1 MELYFGRPIVW
12 SHNGEVPE
20 YLTSHGRTSGELTR
34 YFREK
39 LIKNLRG
46 ARRLTAPHVWKGC
59 LIQYRD
65 TFSSYH
71 PIINFLYFGLVIAFT
86 MFLMHPVSLAIS
98 LASALVYAVYLNG
111 RRAVRFSLLYML
123 PMMVVAALVNPA
135 FNHEGATILTYL
147 PSGNPLTLESILYGA
162 AAAAMLAAVVTWFS
176 CYTAVMTSDKFVYLF
191 GRVIPALSLVLSMT
205 LRFVPK
211 FQAQL
216 QVVSE
221 AQRCIGRDVSNGGVL
236 RRLRNAITILSIMVT
251 WSLESAIETAD
262 SMKSRGYGLPGRTAF
277 SIYRF
282 DSRDQSALSWLLYCG
297 FFLCC
302 GAAAGLNP
310 HYVVFH
316 VSDVSIEEGY
326 TYHWLHTNQ
335 EVIDAAVEVI
345 NLILGTETWPFEF
358 LVENQWWPGFTFT
371 EPEETV
377 RLLEGIRFAG
387 KGILLDTGH
396 LMNACTGLKS
406 EAEGADYIRRMLN
419 RHGSLATWV
428 RGVHLHQSLSG
439 EYVKA
444 HTGLLP
450 AGLPEDYGERFGVS
464 YQHILQIDQHRPWTD
479 PAILPVLEQ
488 IGPRYLTHELSS
500 RGRMSRAEAM
510 AAQARLF
517 QQGGKMG
524 V

>member
-1 MELYFGRPIVW
+1 MYQTMSLPLYSGSFEEYHGWGDLRAELAALGCDGMEGIW
-12 SHNGEVPE
+12 
-20 YLTSHGRTSGELTR
+20 SGEEFPEDLPADLVIGYHLTFYPDWLDFYR
-34 YFREK
+34 DDRRALKRKFGS
-39 LIKNLRG
+39 LDAA
-46 ARRLTAPHVWKGC
+46 ARFYGGPGPETL
-59 LIQYRD
+59 LEQYRAD
-65 TFSSYH
+65 
-71 PIINFLYFGLVIAFT
+71 
-86 MFLMHPVSLAIS
+86 
-98 LASALVYAVYLNG
+98 
-111 RRAVRFSLLYML
+111 
-123 PMMVVAALVNPA
+123 
-135 FNHEGATILTYL
+135 
-147 PSGNPLTLESILYGA
+147 
-162 AAAAMLAAVVTWFS
+162 
-176 CYTAVMTSDKFVYLF
+176 
-191 GRVIPALSLVLSMT
+191 
-205 LRFVPK
+205 
-211 FQAQL
+211 
-216 QVVSE
+216 
-221 AQRCIGRDVSNGGVL
+221 L
-236 RRLRNAITILSIMVT
+236 RR
-251 WSLESAIETAD
+251 
-262 SMKSRGYGLPGRTAF
+262 
-277 SIYRF
+277 
-282 DSRDQSALSWLLYCG
+282 
-297 FFLCC
+297 
-302 GAAAGLNP
+302 AAGLNP

-517 QQGGKMG
+517 QRGGKMG

>member
-1 MELYFGRPIVW
+1 MYQTMSLPLYSGSFEEYHGWGDLRAELAALGCDGMEGIW
-12 SHNGEVPE
+12 
-20 YLTSHGRTSGELTR
+20 SGEE
-34 YFREK
+34 FPE
-39 LIKNLRG
+39 NLPADLVIGYHLAFYPDWLDFYRDDRRALKRKFG
-46 ARRLTAPHVWKGC
+46 SLDAAARFYGGPGPETL
-59 LIQYRD
+59 LEQYRAD
-65 TFSSYH
+65 
-71 PIINFLYFGLVIAFT
+71 
-86 MFLMHPVSLAIS
+86 
-98 LASALVYAVYLNG
+98 
-111 RRAVRFSLLYML
+111 
-123 PMMVVAALVNPA
+123 
-135 FNHEGATILTYL
+135 
-147 PSGNPLTLESILYGA
+147 
-162 AAAAMLAAVVTWFS
+162 
-176 CYTAVMTSDKFVYLF
+176 
-191 GRVIPALSLVLSMT
+191 
-205 LRFVPK
+205 
-211 FQAQL
+211 
-216 QVVSE
+216 
-221 AQRCIGRDVSNGGVL
+221 L
-236 RRLRNAITILSIMVT
+236 RR
-251 WSLESAIETAD
+251 
-262 SMKSRGYGLPGRTAF
+262 
-277 SIYRF
+277 
-282 DSRDQSALSWLLYCG
+282 
-297 FFLCC
+297 
-302 GAAAGLNP
+302 AAGLNP

-345 NLILGTETWPFEF
+345 NLI
-358 LVENQWWPGFTFT
+358 
-371 EPEETV
+371 
-377 RLLEGIRFAG
+377 LLEGIRFAG

-464 YQHILQIDQHRPWTD
+464 YQHILQIDQHRPCTD